1 MVYTAVGGLKATF
14 ITDFLHTAIALSIMI
29 YLTLKVLTNEHV
41 GGLGGLYDK
50 LRANEDRVNVE
61 GNYMGSLLTFKSYK
75 AAIFGVVLK
84 VCNLALVT
92 MDTAFWQKSFASD
105 VRYVLSTQLH
115 INRLTH
121 LQIHSSRLR
130 SRLSSHYR
138 RSMGHRH
145 SNRPL
150 SPSHREHPDL
160 RHLS

>member
-1 MVYTAVGGLKATF
+1 
-14 ITDFLHTAIALSIMI
+14 MI

-105 VRYVLSTQLH
+105 VRYA
-115 INRLTH
+115 TH
-121 LQIHSSRLR
+121 NQRSCQMIDTPTVPPCQATTSPLQPSSPCPGA
-130 SRLSSHYR
+130 SA
-138 RSMGHRH
+138 
-145 SNRPL
+145 P
-150 SPSHREHPDL
+150 
-160 RHLS
+160 